1 MDAGRWNNNNG
12 YWFITRARTK
22 GWIDDLTLEQLENKS
37 RATFADSL
45 CSICKRGRTSSRPK
59 LGNNNG
65 SACRA
70 DKTARTK
77 RESLVVEILLYIPCY
92 STLIPIITTESIVEM
107 LLFPMSLIWR
117 TSLSF
122 DFSLPFFLFFFALL
136 SSFSSSCYLPSSL
149 PPLSLTIT
157 FQNLEYLPQSS
168 TQFGFSLSLSTE
180 SWKCFSSAYYFIL
193 DDILFKSFFSWLF
206 FCSLWLFLDFDI
218 LAEALPE
225 LFKVRLNSRLVSAL
239 LFFVSCFA
247 SSRIWNSSTLLS
259 DIDIQSDLPT

>member
-122 DFSLPFFLFFFALL
+122 DFSLPFFLFFFC
-136 SSFSSSCYLPSSL
+136 SSFFLFLFLL
-149 PPLSLTIT
+149 PPFIPPAPLSYYY
-157 FQNLEYLPQSS
+157 FP
-168 TQFGFSLSLSTE
+168 E
-180 SWKCFSSAYYFIL
+180 SWISTSIL
-193 DDILFKSFFSWLF
+193 NSIRIFVIAINWIMEMFQFCILFHSRWYLIQVFF
-206 FCSLWLFLDFDI
+206 FLAF
-218 LAEALPE
+218 
-225 LFKVRLNSRLVSAL
+225 L
-239 LFFVSCFA
+239 LFFMVVFGFWY
-247 SSRIWNSSTLLS
+247 SRRGSARAV
-259 DIDIQSDLPT
+259 